1 MGILTRNYFLMRKL
15 HQLTGVMP
23 LGVYLIVHL
32 LVNSYA
38 MQGQEAFMAKV
49 ELLETLP
56 FLPVIEFSLIW
67 APLIYHSIF
76 GIWVGWIAKSNPLR
90 YPYARNWNF
99 MLQRWTGF
107 FMLFFV
113 FYHGI
118 TQRFLMG
125 DPAHEAFNNI
135 VHVVQSPLLYAFY
148 LVGIVA
154 TTYHFANGLWE
165 FCIDWGV
172 TVSMRSQ
179 YAVGVLSVV
188 VFIALTA
195 LGYFA
200 LNAFRI
206 DEIATK
212 HEISQAHVAPAPHQA
227 PVVQDMREGIT
238 HGR

>member
-1 MGILTRNYFLMRKL
+1 MGILTRNYFLLRKL

-38 MQGQEAFMAKV
+38 MQGEAAFMEKV
-49 ELLETLP
+49 QLLESLP

-67 APLIYHSIF
+67 APLIYHSLF
-76 GIWVGWIAKSNPLR
+76 GIWVGWIAKNNPLR

-99 MLQRWTGF
+99 ALQRWTGF

-118 TQRFLMG
+118 TMRFLGGNVEEM
-125 DPAHEAFNNI
+125 AFQN
-135 VHVVQSPLLYAFY
+135 VVQVVQHPVLYAFY
-148 LVGIVA
+148 LVGLVA

-165 FCIDWGV
+165 FCIDWGF

-179 YAVGVLSVV
+179 YIMGFISIV
-188 VFIALTA
+188 VFLALTA
-195 LGYFA
+195 VGYFA

-206 DEIATK
+206 DEVATTT
-212 HEISQAHVAPAPHQA
+212 SQAIVSPAN
-227 PVVQDMREGIT
+227 QDMREGIT